1 MALNSSIYTASSRVT
16 ASGLLSAG
24 FTSAILCL
32 AITHAASAQAPAPA
46 TSAPKTSPAAS
57 APQPGTVASG
67 IQITAYSRAQQAT
80 ADADAQTHKP
90 EAPPPPR
97 FQTLIV
103 GIDRRTTTSLNGNWH
118 YLVDQA
124 PFRELYTG
132 DGHINDLGYGMNT
145 HPNIDGGEHND
156 EYDFSTAPTLRVPG
170 DWNTQVPQLFS
181 YEGVVFYER
190 DFQAQPK
197 PGTRTFLHIGAAN
210 YRSHV
215 WVNTKRVCDHE
226 GGFTPFDCEVT
237 AVLHPGSNFVVIG
250 VDATRLADG
259 VPSVGYD
266 WYNYG
271 GLTRDISLLTVP
283 AAFIDDYD
291 VHLAHGPAWQ
301 PGNTELTGYVH
312 VLDAA
317 AGTPVTL
324 DIPEAGIHTTLQT
337 DSDGQAA
344 FDVTAGKLT
353 LWSPETPKLYKVTLA
368 SGSGDQQDKL
378 TDDIG
383 FRDVRV
389 VGTRILIN
397 GKAVFLQGINAHA
410 EVPVVGGRVTNQ
422 AQVDTIFSYV
432 KDLHANFI
440 RLCHYP
446 HDERMERTADRDGI
460 MIWSE
465 IPNWQGI
472 SWDNPDVY
480 AKDINMLKE
489 MIRRDRDKAS
499 IILWSLSNETSDTP
513 ARLKFLTGMATEAR
527 SLDPTRLI
535 TSAMNTS
542 HTKDAITLDDPLSN
556 VLDVLGLNEYLGW
569 YIGQPED
576 ADTMHLVLPNKPA
589 IMSEFGAEAK
599 YGNHGPI
606 TQRWTEEQQADV
618 YKHQLIMFA
627 KVPQLR
633 GTTPWV
639 LFDFR
644 STTRNVPRLQ
654 DGYNRKGLFSEF
666 GQKKQAFYVL
676 QKAYIDHTV
685 GKPE

>member
-1 MALNSSIYTASSRVT
+1 MAFNDMLCSVSNRVT
-16 ASGLLSAG
+16 GSGLISGSFAAAL
-24 FTSAILCL
+24 FCL
-32 AITHAASAQAPAPA
+32 AIAHAASTAQ
-46 TSAPKTSPAAS
+46 TSAPAAS
-57 APQPGTVASG
+57 APQPGPVASG
-67 IQITAYSRAQQAT
+67 QQVTAYSRAPQSNPSANGQQRRPAEP
-80 ADADAQTHKP
+80 AVR
-90 EAPPPPR
+90 R

-103 GIDRRTTTSLNGNWH
+103 GMDHRYTTNLDGDWH

-132 DGHINDLGYGMNT
+132 GGEINDRGYALNT
-145 HPNIDGGEHND
+145 HPNITSGPHNA
-156 EYDFSTAPTLRVPG
+156 EYDFTTAPTLKVPG

-181 YEGVVFYER
+181 YEGIVFYER
-190 DFQAQPK
+190 DFDAQPR

-215 WVNTKRVCDHE
+215 WVNQKRVCDHE

-250 VDATRLADG
+250 VDATRLVDG
-259 VPSVGYD
+259 IPSVGYD

-271 GLTRDISLLTVP
+271 GLTRDVSLLTVP
-283 AAFIDDYD
+283 ASFIDDYD

-301 PGNTELTGYVH
+301 PGIAELTGYVH
-312 VLDAA
+312 VLDAP

-324 DIPEAGIHTTLQT
+324 DIPEAGVHANLKT
-337 DSDGQAA
+337 DADGQAA
-344 FDVTAGKLT
+344 FDVKARKLN

-368 SGSGDQQDKL
+368 SGSGEQQDKL

-383 FRDVRV
+383 FRDIRV
-389 VGTRILIN
+389 DGTHILLN

-410 EVPVVGGRVTNQ
+410 EAPVVGGRVDNDGEV
-422 AQVDTIFSYV
+422 ATIFSYV

-446 HDERMERTADRDGI
+446 QDERMERTADRDGI
-460 MIWSE
+460 MLWSE

-472 SWDNPDVY
+472 SWGNPEVY

-499 IILWSLSNETSDTP
+499 VIMWSLSNETATNDP
-513 ARLKFLTGMATEAR
+513 ARTKFLTDMAAEAR
-527 SLDPTRLI
+527 SLDSTRLI
-535 TSAMNTS
+535 TSALFSQVHGNAGSLTDRLS
-542 HTKDAITLDDPLSN
+542 DA
-556 VLDVLGLNEYLGW
+556 LDVIGINEYIGW
-569 YIGQPED
+569 YGGKPAD
-576 ADTMHLVLPNKPA
+576 ADNIVWTLPNKP
-589 IMSEFGAEAK
+589 IIVSEFGAGAK
-599 YGNHGPI
+599 YGNHGPV

-627 KVPQLR
+627 KIPQLR
-633 GTTPWV
+633 GITPWV

-644 STTRNVPRLQ
+644 STTRNIPKLQ
-654 DGYNRKGLFSEF
+654 DGYNRKGLLSEF
-666 GQKKQAFYVL
+666 GDRKQAFFVL
-676 QKAYIDHTV
+676 QKAYKDHSV